1 MQQPDTI
8 IAELEEAVRSGNAER
23 RVHTLRQV
31 TNLFLCDGE
40 RLSEDQIKV
49 FDGVLCLLVAKVEAR
64 ARAEL
69 GQNLAHLDY
78 APVEVIQRLAGTTKS
93 PLPEP
98 CSPTRRGSR
107 QIPSST

>member
-1 MQQPDTI
+1 MQQRDTI

-49 FDGVLCLLVAKVEAR
+49 FDGVLCLLVATPA
-64 ARAEL
+64 
-69 GQNLAHLDY
+69 
-78 APVEVIQRLAGTTKS
+78 
-93 PLPEP
+93 
-98 CSPTRRGSR
+98 
-107 QIPSST
+107 PSSAKISRISTTRPWR